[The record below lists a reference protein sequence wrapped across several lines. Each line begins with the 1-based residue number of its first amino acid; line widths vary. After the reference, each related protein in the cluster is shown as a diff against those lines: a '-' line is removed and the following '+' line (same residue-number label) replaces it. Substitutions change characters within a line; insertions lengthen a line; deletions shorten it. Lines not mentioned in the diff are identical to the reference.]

1 MRVVPGGSFLY
12 IEKSLKPSRRTDLES
27 LLYVSKIL
35 ESTFAEISR
44 GSSSIIIGSI
54 YKHPSMNPEDFFSKL
69 GTLLEQVSH
78 ENKTLVLL
86 GDFNIDLLK
95 FDSKP
100 EVIKFLDILSSYL
113 LKPYITLPTRITN
126 NTKSLID
133 NIFISS
139 NHHSTSSGNFLT
151 GISDHLI
158 QFTILN
164 GTPFNNS
171 FNKTNGYYRDW
182 KSFDDKTFCDN
193 FNSTNWNKILQLDKS
208 DPNLSFDN
216 FYQKLNE
223 LVNDHVPLKKVTKKQ
238 LKRQNKP
245 WVTRG
250 LLKSMTIRDKLLK
263 KFIRAKHYES
273 KNKS

>member
-1 MRVVPGGSFLY
+1 MNHSFKVIGLTETRIKSEDITFKIDNYSSFHTPTEADAGGSSLY
-12 IEKSLKPSRRTDLES
+12 IEKSLKPLRRTDLES

-139 NHHSTSSGNFLT
+139 NHYSTSSGNFLT

-223 LVNDHVPLKKVTKKQ
+223 LVNDHVHLIFDQ
-238 LKRQNKP
+238 
-245 WVTRG
+245 
-250 LLKSMTIRDKLLK
+250 
-263 KFIRAKHYES
+263 
-273 KNKS
+273 